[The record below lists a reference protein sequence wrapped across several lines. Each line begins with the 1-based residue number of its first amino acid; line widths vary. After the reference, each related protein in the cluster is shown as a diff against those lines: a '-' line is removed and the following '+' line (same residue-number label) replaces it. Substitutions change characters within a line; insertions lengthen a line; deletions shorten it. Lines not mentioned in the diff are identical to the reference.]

1 MMLAAAEW
9 DRPDSNLSRFTPLPA
24 SNPLCLLL
32 LAMMLAAAEWDRP
45 DSNRGHGHPRPGVY
59 H

>member
-1 MMLAAAEW
+1 VLA
-9 DRPDSNLSRFTPLPA
+9 DSK
-24 SNPLCLLL
+24 
-32 LAMMLAAAEWDRP
+32 WDRP